1 MWLAVA
7 DRLLTNLDIL
17 TAHPTPHTTVAGEPH
32 RTEHPRGRAH
42 AHTRDAVMGTA
53 TLTAPITDEGMRMT
67 PGELIEEF
75 YERPADLNTDM
86 RNPRIYLVPKPG
98 AITVDRPSR
107 RVSAVVEYADKK
119 HFRRSR

>member
-1 MWLAVA
+1 
-7 DRLLTNLDIL
+7 
-17 TAHPTPHTTVAGEPH
+17 
-32 RTEHPRGRAH
+32 
-42 AHTRDAVMGTA
+42 MGTA
-53 TLTAPITDEGMRMT
+53 TLTAPITDEGTRMT

-75 YERPADLNTDM
+75 YERLADLNTDM

>member
-1 MWLAVA
+1 
-7 DRLLTNLDIL
+7 
-17 TAHPTPHTTVAGEPH
+17 
-32 RTEHPRGRAH
+32 
-42 AHTRDAVMGTA
+42 MGTA
-53 TLTAPITDEGMRMT
+53 TLTASITDEGMRMT

-75 YERPADLNTDM
+75 YERLADLNTDM

-98 AITVDRPSR
+98 VTTVDRPSR

>member
-1 MWLAVA
+1 
-7 DRLLTNLDIL
+7 
-17 TAHPTPHTTVAGEPH
+17 
-32 RTEHPRGRAH
+32 
-42 AHTRDAVMGTA
+42 MGTA
-53 TLTAPITDEGMRMT
+53 TLTAPITDEGTRMT

-75 YERPADLNTDM
+75 YERLADLNTDM

-98 AITVDRPSR
+98 VITVDRPSR

>member
-1 MWLAVA
+1 
-7 DRLLTNLDIL
+7 
-17 TAHPTPHTTVAGEPH
+17 
-32 RTEHPRGRAH
+32 
-42 AHTRDAVMGTA
+42 MGTA
-53 TLTAPITDEGMRMT
+53 TLTVLITDEGMRMT

-75 YERPADLNTDM
+75 YERLADLNTDM

-98 AITVDRPSR
+98 VITVDRPSR

>member
-1 MWLAVA
+1 MS
-7 DRLLTNLDIL
+7 
-17 TAHPTPHTTVAGEPH
+17 
-32 RTEHPRGRAH
+32 
-42 AHTRDAVMGTA
+42 TA
-53 TLTAPITDEGMRMT
+53 TLTAPITDEWMRMT

-75 YERPADLNTDM
+75 YERLADLNTDM

-98 AITVDRPSR
+98 VITVDRPSR

>member
-1 MWLAVA
+1 
-7 DRLLTNLDIL
+7 
-17 TAHPTPHTTVAGEPH
+17 
-32 RTEHPRGRAH
+32 
-42 AHTRDAVMGTA
+42 MGTA
-53 TLTAPITDEGMRMT
+53 TVTAPITAAGLRMT

-75 YERPADLNTDM
+75 YERLADLNTDM

-98 AITVDRPSR
+98 VITVDRPSR

>member
-1 MWLAVA
+1 MS
-7 DRLLTNLDIL
+7 
-17 TAHPTPHTTVAGEPH
+17 
-32 RTEHPRGRAH
+32 
-42 AHTRDAVMGTA
+42 TA

-67 PGELIEEF
+67 LGELTEEF
-75 YERPADLNTDM
+75 YERLADLNTDM

-98 AITVDRPSR
+98 VITVDRPSR

>member
-1 MWLAVA
+1 
-7 DRLLTNLDIL
+7 
-17 TAHPTPHTTVAGEPH
+17 
-32 RTEHPRGRAH
+32 
-42 AHTRDAVMGTA
+42 MGTA
-53 TLTAPITDEGMRMT
+53 TLTAPIPDEGMRMT

-75 YERPADLNTDM
+75 YERLADLNTDM

-98 AITVDRPSR
+98 VITVDRPSR

>member
-1 MWLAVA
+1 MS
-7 DRLLTNLDIL
+7 
-17 TAHPTPHTTVAGEPH
+17 
-32 RTEHPRGRAH
+32 
-42 AHTRDAVMGTA
+42 TA

-75 YERPADLNTDM
+75 YERLADLNTDM
-86 RNPRIYLVPKPG
+86 RIPRIYLVPKPG
-98 AITVDRPSR
+98 VITVDRPSR

>member
-1 MWLAVA
+1 MS
-7 DRLLTNLDIL
+7 
-17 TAHPTPHTTVAGEPH
+17 
-32 RTEHPRGRAH
+32 
-42 AHTRDAVMGTA
+42 TA

-75 YERPADLNTDM
+75 YERLADLNTDM

-98 AITVDRPSR
+98 VITVDRQAR
-107 RVSAVVEYADKK
+107 RVSAVVEYAKKK

>member
-1 MWLAVA
+1 MS
-7 DRLLTNLDIL
+7 
-17 TAHPTPHTTVAGEPH
+17 
-32 RTEHPRGRAH
+32 
-42 AHTRDAVMGTA
+42 TA

-75 YERPADLNTDM
+75 YERLADLTTDM

-98 AITVDRPSR
+98 VITVDRPSR

>member
-1 MWLAVA
+1 
-7 DRLLTNLDIL
+7 
-17 TAHPTPHTTVAGEPH
+17 
-32 RTEHPRGRAH
+32 
-42 AHTRDAVMGTA
+42 MGTA
-53 TLTAPITDEGMRMT
+53 TLIAPITDEGMRMT

-75 YERPADLNTDM
+75 YERLADLNTDM

-98 AITVDRPSR
+98 VITVDRPSR

>member
-1 MWLAVA
+1 
-7 DRLLTNLDIL
+7 
-17 TAHPTPHTTVAGEPH
+17 
-32 RTEHPRGRAH
+32 
-42 AHTRDAVMGTA
+42 MGTA
-53 TLTAPITDEGMRMT
+53 TLTAPITDEWMRMP

-75 YERPADLNTDM
+75 YERLADLNTDM

-98 AITVDRPSR
+98 VITVDRPSR

>member
-1 MWLAVA
+1 MS
-7 DRLLTNLDIL
+7 
-17 TAHPTPHTTVAGEPH
+17 
-32 RTEHPRGRAH
+32 
-42 AHTRDAVMGTA
+42 TA

-67 PGELIEEF
+67 LGELIEEF
-75 YERPADLNTDM
+75 YERLADLNTDM

-98 AITVDRPSR
+98 VITVDRQAR

>member
-1 MWLAVA
+1 
-7 DRLLTNLDIL
+7 
-17 TAHPTPHTTVAGEPH
+17 
-32 RTEHPRGRAH
+32 
-42 AHTRDAVMGTA
+42 MGTA

-75 YERPADLNTDM
+75 YERLTDLNTDM

-98 AITVDRPSR
+98 VITVDRQAR
-107 RVSAVVEYADKK
+107 RVSAVVEYANKK

>member
-1 MWLAVA
+1 
-7 DRLLTNLDIL
+7 
-17 TAHPTPHTTVAGEPH
+17 
-32 RTEHPRGRAH
+32 
-42 AHTRDAVMGTA
+42 MGTA
-53 TLTAPITDEGMRMT
+53 PLTAPITDEGMRMT

-75 YERPADLNTDM
+75 YERLADLNTDM

-98 AITVDRPSR
+98 VITVDRPSR

>member
-1 MWLAVA
+1 
-7 DRLLTNLDIL
+7 
-17 TAHPTPHTTVAGEPH
+17 
-32 RTEHPRGRAH
+32 
-42 AHTRDAVMGTA
+42 MGTA
-53 TLTAPITDEGMRMT
+53 ALTAPITDEGMRMT

-75 YERPADLNTDM
+75 YERLADLNTDM

-98 AITVDRPSR
+98 VITVDRPSR

>member
-1 MWLAVA
+1 
-7 DRLLTNLDIL
+7 
-17 TAHPTPHTTVAGEPH
+17 
-32 RTEHPRGRAH
+32 
-42 AHTRDAVMGTA
+42 MGTA

-75 YERPADLNTDM
+75 YERLADLNTDM

-98 AITVDRPSR
+98 VIT
-107 RVSAVVEYADKK
+107 VEYADKK

>member
-1 MWLAVA
+1 
-7 DRLLTNLDIL
+7 
-17 TAHPTPHTTVAGEPH
+17 
-32 RTEHPRGRAH
+32 
-42 AHTRDAVMGTA
+42 MGTA
-53 TLTAPITDEGMRMT
+53 TLTASITDEGMGTT

-75 YERPADLNTDM
+75 YERLADLNTDM

-98 AITVDRPSR
+98 VITVDRPSR

>member
-1 MWLAVA
+1 
-7 DRLLTNLDIL
+7 
-17 TAHPTPHTTVAGEPH
+17 
-32 RTEHPRGRAH
+32 
-42 AHTRDAVMGTA
+42 MGPA

-75 YERPADLNTDM
+75 YERLADLNTDM

-98 AITVDRPSR
+98 VITVDRPSR

>member
-1 MWLAVA
+1 MS
-7 DRLLTNLDIL
+7 
-17 TAHPTPHTTVAGEPH
+17 
-32 RTEHPRGRAH
+32 
-42 AHTRDAVMGTA
+42 TA

-75 YERPADLNTDM
+75 YERLADLNTDM

-98 AITVDRPSR
+98 VITVDWPSR